1 MSIRKV
7 VKGWFTKKTENI
19 YKGKMVFAFAS
30 EEGERFYTFPAEIHK
45 PLNRFI
51 KVNELLER
59 MNAGVSGQELEN
71 ILVVMESAIYD
82 GLKDPKNSA
91 KVASCVNLLRLR
103 KGDVIHKDIL
113 LNLAAVL
120 LIGENEN
127 QFIINQDYHQHKL
140 DLFSDMV
147 DKDGP
152 HAFFLKSCI
161 EPLLP
166 LTNMSPNDLLLLW
179 ETNVA
184 RQRQLQVMLDNWI

>member
-1 MSIRKV
+1 MSFKQMV
-7 VKGWFTKKTENI
+7 SSWFTKKPENI

-30 EEGERFYTFPAEIHK
+30 EQGERFYTFPAEIHK

-59 MNAGVSGQELEN
+59 MNSGVSGAEQES
-71 ILVVMESAIYD
+71 ILVVMESAVHD
-82 GLKDPKNSA
+82 GLSNFKNSA
-91 KVASCVNLLRLR
+91 KVAACINLLRLR
-103 KGDVIHKDIL
+103 KGDVVHKDIL

-140 DLFSDMV
+140 DLFSAMV

-161 EPLLP
+161 EELLP
-166 LTNMSPNDLLLLW
+166 LTNMSENELQLLW

-184 RQRQLQVMLDNWI
+184 RQKQLQVMLDNWI